1 MSTENM
7 STDEP
12 VNNKPNYKIYNWHH
26 RKALFDFQETKLFD
40 DTLGKT
46 PAIFE
51 QCLATIDFATPHEK
65 YEYLTKYSVEYETIY
80 DRVSEFKLVK
90 LKEGENTPINLD
102 SIQIGTMHMEP
113 IYDEKLVVA
122 SITLLILQREQRLW
136 SYFTNNYIYANIYY
150 KKKDTVRL
158 SPDNSRCIVD
168 CDNIL
173 KYVNRYIKYYIID
186 TVYETQN
193 LVDTDIH
200 RARKCIEKVFNRPN
214 KTTGE
219 PIYYYK
225 LCFESV
231 SDIAMILY
239 NSPYPFIALDLT
251 NAYNNVVY
259 ESIYPIMTHYLGE
272 NALCILRL
280 CQAIKYKDPVLNI
293 NMKRNKGI
301 PQGSPLSMD
310 LFIIIMDWL
319 CKQIINDIA
328 AEYGLQHNID
338 YQIICYVDDIQVLLK
353 TVQAQTRVSQILD
366 TFDSVFTKYNFI
378 LNRKKCYKSRH
389 IEIAD
394 CQLPEYGS
402 SEKYLGIYL
411 EKDADKYLK
420 IVEQA
425 IADKYHQN
433 PDMQSLAI
441 INSTL
446 PKYKNKTCG
455 ERIVRALRGVFQY
468 RLKPFAKSREEL
480 HKFFTDRGF
489 TNIAEYIF

>member
-1 MSTENM
+1 MSDEN
-7 STDEP
+7 THVDGI
-12 VNNKPNYKIYNWHH
+12 NNMPKYKIYNWHH
-26 RKALFDFQETKLFD
+26 RKALFDFQESKLFD
-40 DTLGKT
+40 YTLNT
-46 PAIFE
+46 APELFD
-51 QCLATIDFATPHEK
+51 QYLATLDFATPQEK

-90 LKEGENTPINLD
+90 VKEGENTNAGLD
-102 SIQIGTMHMEP
+102 SVHIATMHMEP

-122 SITLLILQREQRLW
+122 TITLLVLQREQRLW
-136 SYFTNNYIYANIYY
+136 TYFTDNYIHANIYY
-150 KKKDTVRL
+150 KKKKETVRL

-186 TVYETQN
+186 KVYESQN
-193 LVDTDIH
+193 LVDTDVH
-200 RARKCIEKVFNRPN
+200 RARKCILKVFSRAN

-219 PIYYYK
+219 PIYYNK

-231 SDIAMILY
+231 GDIAMSLY
-239 NSPYPFIALDLT
+239 NSPYPFMALDLT

-259 ESIYPIMTHYLGE
+259 ESIYPIMAHYLGE
-272 NALCILRL
+272 NALGILRI
-280 CQAIKYKDPVLNI
+280 CQAIKYKDTVLGM

-319 CKQIINDIA
+319 CKKIINDIA
-328 AEYGLQHNID
+328 AKYGLQHNID
-338 YQIICYVDDIQVLLK
+338 YQIICYVDDIQILLK
-353 TVQAQTRVSQILD
+353 TAIAQQRVSQILD

-389 IEIAD
+389 AEITD

-411 EKDADKYLK
+411 EKDVDTYLK

-425 IADKYHQN
+425 VADKYHQN
-433 PDMQSLAI
+433 PDMQSLSV
-441 INSTL
+441 INATL
-446 PKYKNKTCG
+446 PGYKHKTCG
-455 ERIVRALRGVFQY
+455 ERMVRSLRGVFQY

-480 HKFFTDRGF
+480 NKFFTDRGF